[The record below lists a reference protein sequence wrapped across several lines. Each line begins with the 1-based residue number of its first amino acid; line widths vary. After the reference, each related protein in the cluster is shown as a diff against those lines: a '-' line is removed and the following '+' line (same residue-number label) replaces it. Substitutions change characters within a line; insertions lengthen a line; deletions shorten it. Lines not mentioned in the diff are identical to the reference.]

1 MAEQAVLGLGSNLG
15 DRQAYLHR
23 ALECLKR
30 LDRVRQLAVSSVY
43 ETPPLD
49 VPGPQGDYLNQVAV
63 VSTRLPAP
71 RLLAHC
77 QEIEAAL
84 GRPEGHA
91 PGNPRTIDIDLITY
105 GTLVLHTGE
114 LVLPHPAYTRR
125 RFVLLP
131 LAEVL
136 PAFRDPLSGRTVQ
149 QLLEDCPDTSRIECW
164 ETLEEVPC

>member
-15 DRQAYLHR
+15 DRQAYLRR
-23 ALECLKR
+23 AVEGLKR
-30 LDRVRQLAVSSVY
+30 LDGVRLLAVSSLY

-49 VPGPQGDYLNQVAV
+49 VPDQQGDYLNQVAV
-63 VSTRLPAP
+63 VSAQLLAP

-77 QEIEAAL
+77 QDIEVAL
-84 GRPEGHA
+84 GRPGNHV
-91 PGNPRTIDIDLITY
+91 PGNPRTIDIDLIVY
-105 GTLVLHTGE
+105 GTLVLNTDE

-125 RFVLLP
+125 KFVLLP

-149 QLLEDCPDTSRIECW
+149 QLLEDCPDISHIERW
-164 ETLEEVPC
+164 EILEKVPC